1 MQVTRP
7 YKPIITRKTRGKEP
21 SFQGIPSLFDLRLN
35 LSALIGQQR
44 SRAQMQTSHCSV
56 GFTGSRWSFPIDTSY
71 AVNNTFNIFNPFNVI
86 YDCDVDTLETSIC
99 MVYNTKGMVLIAAR
113 MMEKIHLEGKQVEQR
128 GASFFTR

>member
-71 AVNNTFNIFNPFNVI
+71 AVNNTYIIFNPFNAI
-86 YDCDVDTLETSIC
+86 YDCDMDTLETLMCI
-99 MVYNTKGMVLIAAR
+99 VYNTKGMVKIDQGTA
-113 MMEKIHLEGKQVEQR
+113 EKIHSKGRDV
-128 GASFFTR
+128 G